1 MDRKDFSN
9 LGEDIKEIV
18 SEAVNNMDFNKLSQD
33 IKKTTK
39 DALEEAKAGL
49 EAGKLKMQNRYGQA
63 RKVADLEKIY
73 NAEGQN
79 ENLSQES
86 QSEPKTEHRIQP
98 GIERPWNNEA
108 KQKGTWHGQARQEQ
122 SGSYPAPDYR
132 YGGKNTFLQ
141 KRTAYLAKHPAGT
154 ISGTLMVVFGSMFS
168 SGFGITAFVLFCIMV
183 ANGFSGVFQALFFG
197 FFVAAVVSG
206 VFAYRGNQRTL
217 RVRRFRQYARILGD
231 RTFCQLEELAIQI
244 GRDKRF
250 IVDDVRKMIAQG
262 MFPQGH
268 LDDQE
273 TCLMI
278 TDESYQQY
286 RITMDEYRKREEQ
299 ERRAV
304 EAVAK
309 ESQYQENERIKREK
323 KEKKKKEKETKD
335 SIYDNEAID
344 RELLNAYK
352 EGKGYLDEIS
362 KVNKEISETQ
372 ISKKVSHMEVVIR
385 RIFKQV
391 QTHPE
396 QLEEIRRFMEYYLPT
411 TLKLVTTYSEFD
423 AQPVQG
429 ENIKKAKHEIEETLD
444 TINEAFEK
452 LLDSLFEAA
461 ALDISTD
468 ISVMNAM
475 LTQEGLKK
483 DIFES

>member
-154 ISGTLMVVFGSMFS
+154 ISGTLMV
-168 SGFGITAFVLFCIMV
+168 
-183 ANGFSGVFQALFFG
+183 
-197 FFVAAVVSG
+197 
-206 VFAYRGNQRTL
+206 
-217 RVRRFRQYARILGD
+217 GD
-231 RTFCQLEELAIQI
+231 
-244 GRDKRF
+244 
-250 IVDDVRKMIAQG
+250 
-262 MFPQGH
+262 
-268 LDDQE
+268 
-273 TCLMI
+273 
-278 TDESYQQY
+278 
-286 RITMDEYRKREEQ
+286 
-299 ERRAV
+299 
-304 EAVAK
+304 
-309 ESQYQENERIKREK
+309 
-323 KEKKKKEKETKD
+323 
-335 SIYDNEAID
+335 
-344 RELLNAYK
+344 
-352 EGKGYLDEIS
+352 
-362 KVNKEISETQ
+362 
-372 ISKKVSHMEVVIR
+372 
-385 RIFKQV
+385 
-391 QTHPE
+391 
-396 QLEEIRRFMEYYLPT
+396 
-411 TLKLVTTYSEFD
+411 
-423 AQPVQG
+423 
-429 ENIKKAKHEIEETLD
+429 
-444 TINEAFEK
+444 
-452 LLDSLFEAA
+452 
-461 ALDISTD
+461 
-468 ISVMNAM
+468 
-475 LTQEGLKK
+475 GL
-483 DIFES
+483 

>member
-1 MDRKDFSN
+1 M
-9 LGEDIKEIV
+9 
-18 SEAVNNMDFNKLSQD
+18 
-33 IKKTTK
+33 
-39 DALEEAKAGL
+39 EEAKAGL

-86 QSEPKTEHRIQP
+86 QNEPKTEHRIQP
-98 GIERPWNNEA
+98 GIERPWNNEV

-231 RTFCQLEELAIQI
+231 RTFCQLEELAVQI
-244 GRDKRF
+244 GRDKQF

-323 KEKKKKEKETKD
+323 KAKKKKERETKD

>member
-86 QSEPKTEHRIQP
+86 QNEPKTEHRIQP
-98 GIERPWNNEA
+98 GIERPWNNEV

-231 RTFCQLEELAIQI
+231 RTFCQLEELAVQI
-244 GRDKRF
+244 GRDKQF

-323 KEKKKKEKETKD
+323 KAKKKKERETKD

-423 AQPVQG
+423 AQDR
-429 ENIKKAKHEIEETLD
+429 K
-444 TINEAFEK
+444 
-452 LLDSLFEAA
+452 
-461 ALDISTD
+461 
-468 ISVMNAM
+468 SVV
-475 LTQEGLKK
+475 
-483 DIFES
+483 

>member
-1 MDRKDFSN
+1 M
-9 LGEDIKEIV
+9 
-18 SEAVNNMDFNKLSQD
+18 
-33 IKKTTK
+33 
-39 DALEEAKAGL
+39 EEAKAGL

-86 QSEPKTEHRIQP
+86 QNEPKTEHRIQP
-98 GIERPWNNEA
+98 GIERPWNNEV

-231 RTFCQLEELAIQI
+231 RTFCQLEELAVQI
-244 GRDKRF
+244 GRDKQF

-323 KEKKKKEKETKD
+323 KAKKKKERETKD

-423 AQPVQG
+423 AQPAQG

>member
-18 SEAVNNMDFNKLSQD
+18 SEAVNSMDFNKLSQD

-49 EAGKLKMQNRYGQA
+49 EAGKLRMQNRYGQA
-63 RKVADLEKIY
+63 QKIVSDREELEKQAREQQKNQSGMEQNIGQEI
-73 NAEGQN
+73 EG
-79 ENLSQES
+79 
-86 QSEPKTEHRIQP
+86 
-98 GIERPWNNEA
+98 RPWKNEA
-108 KQKGTWHGQARQEQ
+108 KQRGTWHGQARQEQ
-122 SGSYPAPDYR
+122 SGTYPAPDYH
-132 YGGKNTFLQ
+132 YGSKTTSLAQ
-141 KRTAYLAKHPAGT
+141 KRKDYLAKHPAGT
-154 ISGTLMVVFGSMFS
+154 ISGTLMVVFGAMFS
-168 SGFGITAFVLFCIMV
+168 SSFGITAFVLFCIMI

-197 FFVAAVVSG
+197 FFIATLVSG
-206 VFAYRGNQRTL
+206 FFAYKGNQKSL
-217 RVRRFRQYARILGD
+217 RVRRFRQYVRILGD

-250 IVDDVRKMIAQG
+250 VIDDVRKMIAQG
-262 MFPQGH
+262 MFTQGH

-273 TCLMI
+273 TCLMV

-299 ERRAV
+299 EKKAV
-304 EAVAK
+304 EAIAK
-309 ESQYQENERIKREK
+309 ESEYQEKERIKREK
-323 KEKKKKEKETKD
+323 KAKKKKETVD
-335 SIYDNEAID
+335 SIYSNEEID

-362 KVNKEISETQ
+362 RVNKEISEPEIT
-372 ISKKVSHMEVVIR
+372 KKISHMEVVIR

-423 AQPVQG
+423 SQPVQG
-429 ENIKKAKHEIEETLD
+429 ETIKNAKHEIEETLG

-475 LTQEGLKK
+475 MAQEGLKK
-483 DIFES
+483 DAFES